1 MNRNNNTR
9 LFRSIM
15 SSRDD
20 GRRRI
25 GFLQLCLY
33 RAYSDWR
40 AILFE
45 EWPMDGPRKSPRA
58 ATDPFQALPSGCD
71 FATRPTA
78 LQWSWALE
86 PDISNGGIRQLRRR
100 SKESE
105 RGLSE

>member
-40 AILFE
+40 AILLE
-45 EWPMDGPRKSPRA
+45 DWPMDGPRKSPRA
-58 ATDPFQALPSGCD
+58 ATDPFQALPGVALMLL
-71 FATRPTA
+71 ATPV
-78 LQWSWALE
+78 SWPLY
-86 PDISNGGIRQLRRR
+86 R
-100 SKESE
+100 SRLPRSTSRA
-105 RGLSE
+105 RGLAA

>member
-40 AILFE
+40 AILLE

-58 ATDPFQALPSGCD
+58 ATDPFQALPSGCH
-71 FATRPTA
+71 FVTRPYGVSA
-78 LQWSWALE
+78 DLPRLLVRRDFRKAMYK
-86 PDISNGGIRQLRRR
+86 LRF
-100 SKESE
+100 
-105 RGLSE
+105 